1 MKPIDKMNKA
11 ELVSLAI
18 ESGLEVEDRDTVKAL
33 KIKLRENGVDSDKAA
48 GEVEEE
54 ARAEKVGKQKAESDN
69 QVVVKITKDVTM
81 YKFGRYKF
89 SKDNPYVLMDKVDAE
104 ILMGFNP
111 TLFVKPTV
119 DEIKRAFG

>member
-18 ESGLEVEDRDTVKAL
+18 ESGLEVEDRDTVKSL

-48 GEVEEE
+48 GEAEEE
-54 ARAEKVGKQKAESDN
+54 ARSEVVGKQKAESDS

-81 YKFGRYKF
+81 YKFGKYRF
-89 SKDNPYVLMDKVDAE
+89 SKANPYVLMDKVDAE
-104 ILMGFNP
+104 ILMGANP
-111 TLFVKPTV
+111 NLFVKPTV
-119 DEIKRAFG
+119 DEVKRAFG

>member
-48 GEVEEE
+48 GEAEEE
-54 ARAEKVGKQKAESDN
+54 ARTEKVGKQKAESDN

-89 SKDNPYVLMDKVDAE
+89 SKANPYVLMDKVDAE
-104 ILMGFNP
+104 ILMGSNP
-111 TLFVKPTV
+111 TLFIKPTV